1 MQSAL
6 IMAGRSGK
14 KKTESGFKYG
24 RQLLGVVLVV
34 VAAACATSL
43 ATHDAEDPTGL
54 ASAGQPIHNR
64 LGIAGAWLSFWLLE
78 TLGRAAFALPVFFG
92 LWAFFQFRGGVSLAR
107 EFRLIVFMLAVFLGA
122 ALLALAVGGEGEE
135 TFAAAVARGG
145 AVGLFL
151 RNAVTFAVGRVFGL
165 VLAAAALVVAAAWAV
180 AGVSPKRLLNAA
192 AGFAKWLARG
202 ASPIFRREEGELYE
216 EEVEVETAPPAGTEL
231 VEEPALEP
239 LEPPPSESRAAAAP
253 PPRRRPPHPYKLPPR
268 DLLAPPEPPK
278 EEVSREYLTDCK
290 KRLEAALTSYKVEG
304 RVREIKVGPRVSRF
318 EVELAPG
325 QKFGAMKSLEE
336 DLARNMAVPGIT
348 VTSLASRGAVAVDV
362 PNPVASRVGL
372 RELLGTKAFY
382 KEVQRS
388 KLTVPLGRRHD
399 GQVVTADLTRMPH
412 LLVAGATGSGKSI
425 FLNAVVTSLLMTSTP
440 DEVQFLIID
449 PKKVD
454 LSIFR
459 DVPHRRYDQVLFTEM
474 EDAVRALKAVVR
486 RMEGRYKLLAAVGA
500 RNIQAYNKL
509 FAADEGRRQLAEKI
523 PAGTD
528 GEEGRPLP
536 YIVVVVDELNDL
548 MVREKA
554 RKVEEQLVRLAQMA
568 RAVGIHLVVATQR
581 PSVDVITGVIKA
593 NFPSRIAFS
602 VSSQVDSR
610 TILDR
615 TGAQHLLPEGDM
627 LFLPTGAAEPERIQ
641 GAYVG
646 EDEVGRVVEF
656 WAEQPAPQ
664 GLTSV
669 REVADEAEA
678 PGGTYLEQKDELFD
692 DAVALVVSQK
702 KASVS
707 MLQRRFRIGFAR
719 AGRLI
724 DVMELRSIVGPDEGP
739 KGRKVLIKSL
749 DELEDAGPG
758 PGGEDVI

>member
-1 MQSAL
+1 
-6 IMAGRSGK
+6 MAGRSGK
-14 KKTESGFKYG
+14 KKADSGFKYG

-34 VAAACATSL
+34 VAAACAASL
-43 ATHDAEDPTGL
+43 VTHDADDPAGL
-54 ASAGQPIHNR
+54 ASADQPIRNK

-78 TLGRAAFALPVFFG
+78 TLGRAALAIPFFFG

-122 ALLALAVGGEGEE
+122 TLLALAVGGKGEE
-135 TFAAAVARGG
+135 AFADAVARGG

-151 RNAVTFAVGRVFGL
+151 RNVLIFAVGRIFGL
-165 VLAAAALVVAAAWAV
+165 VLAAVTLLVAAAWAV
-180 AGVSPKRLLNAA
+180 AGVSPKGLLNAA
-192 AGFAKWLARG
+192 AAVAKWTVRG
-202 ASPIFRREEGELYE
+202 ASSVFRREEGELYE
-216 EEVEVETAPPAGTEL
+216 EEVEIKTAPPAGDEII
-231 VEEPALEP
+231 EEAALEPPP
-239 LEPPPSESRAAAAP
+239 LEPPTEPPTEAP
-253 PPRRRPPHPYKLPPR
+253 PARRRRPPGPYKLPPR

-278 EEVSREYLTDCK
+278 EEVSRGYLTDCK
-290 KRLEAALTSYKVEG
+290 KRLEAGLTAYKVKG

-348 VTSLASRGAVAVDV
+348 VASLASRGAVAVDV
-362 PNPVASRVGL
+362 PNPVATRVGL
-372 RELLGTKAFY
+372 RELLSTKVFK
-382 KEVQRS
+382 KEAQRS

-440 DEVQFLIID
+440 DEVQFIIID

-459 DVPHRRYDQVLFTEM
+459 DIPHRRYDQVLFTEL
-474 EDAVRALKAVVR
+474 EEAVKALKAVVR

-500 RNIQAYNKL
+500 RNIEAYNNL
-509 FAADEGRRQLAEKI
+509 FVTDEGRRQLAEKI
-523 PAGTD
+523 KAGTD
-528 GEEGRPLP
+528 EEEGRPLP
-536 YIVVVVDELNDL
+536 YVVVVADELNDL

-554 RKVEEQLVRLAQMA
+554 RKVEEHLVRLAQMA

-610 TILDR
+610 PILDR

-627 LFLPTGAAEPERIQ
+627 LFLPTGAAEPERVQ

-646 EDEVGRVVEF
+646 EDEVGRVVKF
-656 WAEQPAPQ
+656 WAEQPPPQ
-664 GLTSV
+664 DLTSV
-669 REVADEAEA
+669 REVADEPAA
-678 PGGTYLEQKDELFD
+678 PGGPYLEQEDELFD
-692 DAVALVVSQK
+692 DAVALVISLK

-707 MLQRRFRIGFAR
+707 MLQRRFRVGFAR

-724 DVMELRSIVGPDEGP
+724 DIMERRGIVGPDEGP

-749 DELEDAGPG
+749 DEMEDTVAGPDDA
-758 PGGEDVI
+758 DVI

>member
-1 MQSAL
+1 MPGSV
-6 IMAGRSGK
+6 GK
-14 KKTESGFKYG
+14 KKSESGFKYG

-34 VAAACATSL
+34 AALACAASL
-43 ATHDAEDPTGL
+43 ATHDAADPAGL
-54 ASAGQPIHNR
+54 TSAGQPVHNK
-64 LGIAGAWLSFWLLE
+64 LGLAGAWLSFWLFE
-78 TLGRAAFALPVFFG
+78 TLGRAAFALPVFLG

-122 ALLALAVGGEGEE
+122 ALLALAVSGDGEE
-135 TFAAAVARGG
+135 AFGEAVTLGG

-151 RNAVTFAVGRVFGL
+151 RNAIMYAVGRWFGL
-165 VLAAAALVVAAAWAV
+165 ALATVALVVAAAWAV
-180 AGVSPKRLLNAA
+180 AGVSPKRLLNAFGSA
-192 AGFAKWLARG
+192 ASWVARG
-202 ASPIFRREEGELYE
+202 ASGAFRRGERGLYE
-216 EEVEVETAPPAGTEL
+216 EEFEPEAEPAGDDEVVEEEAPPGPL
-231 VEEPALEP
+231 PPPP
-239 LEPPPSESRAAAAP
+239 LEPAPAAAP
-253 PPRRRPPHPYKLPPR
+253 PPRRRPAGPYRLPPR

-278 EEVSREYLTDCK
+278 EEVSREYLNECK
-290 KRLEAALTSYKVEG
+290 KRLERALGSYKVEG

-348 VTSLASRGAVAVDV
+348 VASLASRGAVAVDV
-362 PNPVASRVGL
+362 PNPVAARVGL
-372 RELLGTKAFY
+372 RELLSTNTFKKA
-382 KEVQRS
+382 VQRS
-388 KLTVPLGRRHD
+388 KLAVPLGRRHD

-425 FLNAVVTSLLMTSTP
+425 FLNAVVTSLFMTSTP
-440 DEVQFLIID
+440 DEVQFVIID

-459 DVPHRRYDQVLFTEM
+459 DIPHRLYDQVLFTEL
-474 EDAVRALKAVVR
+474 EDAVKALRAVVR
-486 RMEGRYKLLAAVGA
+486 RMEGRYQLLAAVGA
-500 RNIQAYNKL
+500 RNIEAYNNL
-509 FAADEGRRQLAEKI
+509 FAGDEGRRQLAGKI
-523 PAGTD
+523 EPGTD
-528 GEEGRPLP
+528 EEEGRPLP
-536 YIVVVVDELNDL
+536 YVLVVADELNDL

-554 RKVEEQLVRLAQMA
+554 RKVEEYLVRLAQMA

-615 TGAQHLLPEGDM
+615 PGAQHLLPEGDM
-627 LFLPTGAAEPERIQ
+627 LFLPTGASEPERVQ

-646 EDEVGRVVEF
+646 EDEVGRIVDF
-656 WAEQPAPQ
+656 WAEQPLP
-664 GLTSV
+664 GDLTSV
-669 REVADEAEA
+669 EEATEEPEA
-678 PGGTYLEQKDELFD
+678 PGEAYLEQGDELFD

-724 DVMELRSIVGPDEGP
+724 DLMERQGIVGPDEGP
-739 KGRKVLIKSL
+739 KGRKVLIKSV
-749 DELEDAGPG
+749 DELEGPG
-758 PGGEDVI
+758 ASSDDGEVF

>member
-1 MQSAL
+1 
-6 IMAGRSGK
+6 MAGRSGK
-14 KKTESGFKYG
+14 KKADSGFKYG

-34 VAAACATSL
+34 VAAACAASL
-43 ATHDAEDPTGL
+43 VTHDADDPTGL
-54 ASAGQPIHNR
+54 ASADQPIRNK

-78 TLGRAAFALPVFFG
+78 TLGRAALAIPFFFG

-135 TFAAAVARGG
+135 AFADAVARGG

-151 RNAVTFAVGRVFGL
+151 RNVLIFAVGRIFGL
-165 VLAAAALVVAAAWAV
+165 VLAAVALLVAAAWAV
-180 AGVSPKRLLNAA
+180 AGVSPKALLNAA
-192 AGFAKWLARG
+192 AAVAKWTVRG
-202 ASPIFRREEGELYE
+202 ASSVFRREEGELYE
-216 EEVEVETAPPAGTEL
+216 EEVEIETAPPGGDEII
-231 VEEPALEP
+231 EEAA
-239 LEPPPSESRAAAAP
+239 LEPPPP
-253 PPRRRPPHPYKLPPR
+253 PPEPPTEPPTKTPPARRRRPPGPYKLPPR

-278 EEVSREYLTDCK
+278 EEVSRGYLTDCK
-290 KRLEAALTSYKVEG
+290 KRLEAGLTAYKVEG

-348 VTSLASRGAVAVDV
+348 VASLASRGAVAVDV
-362 PNPVASRVGL
+362 PNPVATRVGL
-372 RELLGTKAFY
+372 RELLSTKVFK
-382 KEVQRS
+382 KEAQRS

-440 DEVQFLIID
+440 DEVQFIIID

-459 DVPHRRYDQVLFTEM
+459 DIPHRRYDQVLFTEL
-474 EDAVRALKAVVR
+474 EEAVKALKAVVR

-500 RNIQAYNKL
+500 RNIEAYNNL
-509 FAADEGRRQLAEKI
+509 FVTDEGRRQLAEKI
-523 PAGTD
+523 KAGTD
-528 GEEGRPLP
+528 EEEGRPLP
-536 YIVVVVDELNDL
+536 YVVVVADELNDL

-554 RKVEEQLVRLAQMA
+554 RKVEEHLVRLAQMA

-627 LFLPTGAAEPERIQ
+627 LFLPTGAAEPERVQ

-646 EDEVGRVVEF
+646 EDEVGRVVKF
-656 WAEQPAPQ
+656 WAEQPPPQ
-664 GLTSV
+664 DLTSV
-669 REVADEAEA
+669 REVADEPAA
-678 PGGTYLEQKDELFD
+678 PGEHYLEHEDELFD
-692 DAVALVVSQK
+692 DAVALVISLK

-707 MLQRRFRIGFAR
+707 MLQRRFRVGFAR

-724 DVMELRSIVGPDEGP
+724 DIMERRGIVGPDEGP

-749 DELEDAGPG
+749 DEMEDTVARP
-758 PGGEDVI
+758 DDADII

>member
-1 MQSAL
+1 
-6 IMAGRSGK
+6 MAGRSGK

-24 RQLLGVVLVV
+24 RQLVGVVLVV
-34 VAAACATSL
+34 AAVACATSL
-43 ATHDAEDPTGL
+43 ATHDADDPTGWS
-54 ASAGQPIHNR
+54 SAD
-64 LGIAGAWLSFWLLE
+64 E

-107 EFRLIVFMLAVFLGA
+107 EFRLIVFMMAVFLGSA
-122 ALLALAVGGEGEE
+122 VLALVVGGEGEE
-135 TFAAAVARGG
+135 TFAAAVTRGG

-151 RNAVTFAVGRVFGL
+151 RNAITFAVGRVFGL

-180 AGVSPKRLLNAA
+180 AGVSPKKLLNAT
-192 AGFAKWLARG
+192 AGVGKWLARG
-202 ASPIFRREEGELYE
+202 ASPVFRREEAELYE
-216 EEVEVETAPPAGTEL
+216 EEVEIETAPPPETE
-231 VEEPALEP
+231 VPEEAALEP
-239 LEPPPSESRAAAAP
+239 PEPPPPEPRAEPAP
-253 PPRRRPPHPYKLPPR
+253 APPRRRPPRPYKLPPR

-362 PNPVASRVGL
+362 PNPVAARVGL

-459 DVPHRRYDQVLFTEM
+459 DVPHRRYDQVLFTEL

-500 RNIQAYNKL
+500 RNIEAYNKL

-523 PAGTD
+523 PTGTD
-528 GEEGRPLP
+528 EEEGRPLP
-536 YIVVVVDELNDL
+536 YVVVVVDELNDL

-656 WAEQPAPQ
+656 WAEQPPPQ
-664 GLTSV
+664 DLTSV
-669 REVADEAEA
+669 REVADEAEG
-678 PGGTYLEQKDELFD
+678 PSSESYLEQEDELFD

-707 MLQRRFRIGFAR
+707 MLQRRFRVGFAR

-724 DVMELRSIVGPDEGP
+724 DLMERRGIVGPDEGP

-749 DELEDAGPG
+749 DEIEDPITGPDD
-758 PGGEDVI
+758 PDVI

>member
-1 MQSAL
+1 
-6 IMAGRSGK
+6 MAASSNK
-14 KKTESGFKYG
+14 KKAESGFKYG
-24 RQLLGVVLVV
+24 RQLTGVVLVV
-34 VAAACATSL
+34 VAAACAASL
-43 ATHDAEDPTGL
+43 ATHDADDPAGL
-54 ASAGQPIHNR
+54 ASSDQPIHNA
-64 LGIAGAWLSFWLLE
+64 LGLAGAWLSFWLLE
-78 TLGRAAFALPVFFG
+78 TLGRAAYALPFFFA

-122 ALLALAVGGEGEE
+122 ALLALTVGGEGEE
-135 TFAAAVARGG
+135 AFAAAVARGG

-151 RNAVTFAVGRVFGL
+151 RNALIFAVGRIFGL
-165 VLAAAALVVAAAWAV
+165 VLAAAVLVVAAAWAV

-192 AGFAKWLARG
+192 AAFAKWASRG
-202 ASPIFRREEGELYE
+202 ASSVFRREEGELYE
-216 EEVEVETAPPAGTEL
+216 EEVEIETAPPLEAE
-231 VEEPALEP
+231 VPEEAA
-239 LEPPPSESRAAAAP
+239 LEPPPP
-253 PPRRRPPHPYKLPPR
+253 PEPPAEAEPAPRRKPRGPYKLPPR

-290 KRLEAALTSYKVEG
+290 KRLEAALGSYNVEG

-325 QKFGAMKSLEE
+325 QKFGTMKSLEE
-336 DLARNMAVPGIT
+336 DLARNIAVPGIT

-362 PNPVASRVGL
+362 PNPVAARVGL
-372 RELLGTKAFY
+372 RELLGTNIFK
-382 KEVQRS
+382 KELRRS

-454 LSIFR
+454 LAIFKR
-459 DVPHRRYDQVLFTEM
+459 IPHRRYDQVLFTEL
-474 EDAVRALKAVVR
+474 ENAVKALRAVVR

-500 RNIQAYNKL
+500 RNIEAYNKL
-509 FAADEGRRQLAEKI
+509 FVADEGRRQLAEKI
-523 PAGTD
+523 AAGTD
-528 GEEGRPLP
+528 EEEGRPLP
-536 YIVVVVDELNDL
+536 YVVVVIDELNDL

-627 LFLPTGAAEPERIQ
+627 LFLPTGAPEPERVQ

-646 EDEVGRVVEF
+646 EDEVARVVDF
-656 WAEQPAPQ
+656 WAEQPPPQ
-664 GLTSV
+664 DLTSV
-669 REVADEAEA
+669 REVADEPEA
-678 PGGTYLEQKDELFD
+678 PGTPYLEQEDELYD
-692 DAVALVVSQK
+692 DAVALVVSLK

-724 DVMELRSIVGPDEGP
+724 DLMERRGVVGPDEGP
-739 KGRKVLIKSL
+739 KGRKVLVKSL
-749 DELEDAGPG
+749 DEMEDAAAGPDD
-758 PGGEDVI
+758 PDVI

>member
-1 MQSAL
+1 MP
-6 IMAGRSGK
+6 GRTGK
-14 KKTESGFKYG
+14 KKSEQGFKYG

-34 VAAACATSL
+34 AALACAASL
-43 ATHDAEDPTGL
+43 ATHDVEDPTGL
-54 ASAGQPIHNR
+54 TSAGQPVHNK
-64 LGIAGAWLSFWLLE
+64 LGLVGACVSFWLLE

-92 LWAFFQFRGGVSLAR
+92 LWAFFQFRGGISLAR

-122 ALLALAVGGEGEE
+122 ALLALAVSGEE
-135 TFAAAVARGG
+135 EKAFAEAVALGG

-151 RNAVTFAVGRVFGL
+151 RNAIIYAVGRWLGV
-165 VLAAAALVVAAAWAV
+165 VLAALAFVIAAAWAV
-180 AGVSPKRLLNAA
+180 AGVSPKALLNAFA
-192 AGFAKWLARG
+192 AAATWFARG
-202 ASPIFRREEGELYE
+202 ASAVFRRDEGELYE
-216 EEVEVETAPPAGTEL
+216 EEFAPEPEPSAVDDEIVEEGVAEPLAPP
-231 VEEPALEP
+231 
-239 LEPPPSESRAAAAP
+239 PPERVAATAP
-253 PPRRRPPHPYKLPPR
+253 PPRRRAAGPYRLPPR

-278 EEVSREYLTDCK
+278 EEVSREYLNDCK
-290 KRLEAALTSYKVEG
+290 KRLEGALGSYKVEG

-348 VTSLASRGAVAVDV
+348 VASLASRGAVAVDV
-362 PNPVASRVGL
+362 PNPVAARVGL
-372 RELLGTKAFY
+372 RELLSTNTFKKA
-382 KEVQRS
+382 VQRS
-388 KLTVPLGRRHD
+388 KLVVPLGRRHD

-440 DEVQFLIID
+440 DEVQFVIID

-459 DVPHRRYDQVLFTEM
+459 DIPHRRYEQVLFTEL
-474 EDAVRALKAVVR
+474 EDAVKALRAVVR

-500 RNIQAYNKL
+500 RNIEAYNNL
-509 FAADEGRRQLAEKI
+509 FASDDGRRQLAGKI
-523 PAGTD
+523 EPGTD
-528 GEEGRPLP
+528 EEEGRPLP
-536 YIVVVVDELNDL
+536 YILVVADELNDL

-554 RKVEEQLVRLAQMA
+554 RKVEDYLVRLAQMA
-568 RAVGIHLVVATQR
+568 RAVGVHLVVATQR

-615 TGAQHLLPEGDM
+615 PGAQHLLPEGDM
-627 LFLPTGAAEPERIQ
+627 LFLPTGASEPERVQ

-646 EDEVGRVVEF
+646 EDEVGRVVDF
-656 WAEQPAPQ
+656 WAEQPPPQ
-664 GLTSV
+664 DLRSV
-669 REVADEAEA
+669 EEATEEPEMPGEA
-678 PGGTYLEQKDELFD
+678 YLEQDDELFD

-724 DVMELRSIVGPDEGP
+724 DLMERQGIVGPDEGP
-739 KGRKVLIKSL
+739 KGRKVLIKSV
-749 DELEDAGPG
+749 DELEEPG
-758 PGGEDVI
+758 AISDDEDVL

>member
-1 MQSAL
+1 
-6 IMAGRSGK
+6 MAKTSGK
-14 KKTESGFKYG
+14 KNSKRRFAYG

-34 VAAACATSL
+34 IGVACAASL
-43 ATHDAEDPTGL
+43 ATHDADDPTGL
-54 ASAGQPIHNR
+54 TFTDQPIRNK

-78 TLGRAAFALPVFFG
+78 TLGRAAFALPLFFA
-92 LWAFFQFRGGVSLAR
+92 LWALFQFRGGVSLAR
-107 EFRLIVFMLAVFLGA
+107 EFRLIVLLLAVFLAA
-122 ALLALAVGGEGEE
+122 ALLALAVGGEGEGAF
-135 TFAAAVARGG
+135 TAAVAQGG

-151 RNAVTFAVGRVFGL
+151 RSALVYAVGRLFGL
-165 VLAAAALVVAAAWAV
+165 VLAAVAFVVAATWAL
-180 AGVSPKRLLNAA
+180 AGVSPKSLLNAA
-192 AGFAKWLARG
+192 G
-202 ASPIFRREEGELYE
+202 ATVTWFGRRAASLFRREKSEYYE
-216 EEVEVETAPPAGTEL
+216 EEVEIETAAAG
-231 VEEPALEP
+231 EEASEEQAF
-239 LEPPPSESRAAAAP
+239 EPPPPPEPSAAAAP
-253 PPRRRPPHPYKLPPR
+253 APRPRPRSAYKLPPL

-278 EEVSREYLTDCK
+278 EEVSKEYLTDCK
-290 KRLEAALTSYKVEG
+290 KRLEAALSSYKVEG

-348 VTSLASRGAVAVDV
+348 VASLASRGAVAVDV

-372 RELLGTKAFY
+372 RELLTTNAF
-382 KEVQRS
+382 KQGARRS
-388 KLTVPLGRRHD
+388 KLAVPLGRRHD
-399 GQVVTADLTRMPH
+399 GQVVTADLTKMPH

-425 FLNAVVTSLLMTSTP
+425 FLNAVVTSLLMTATP

-454 LSIFR
+454 LAVFKDI
-459 DVPHRRYDQVLFTEM
+459 PHKRYDKVLFTEL
-474 EDAVRALKAVVR
+474 EDAVKALKAVVR

-500 RNIQAYNKL
+500 RNIEAYNNL
-509 FAADEGRRQLAEKI
+509 FATDEGLRQLANRIE
-523 PAGTD
+523 AGTD
-528 GEEGRPLP
+528 EEGGRPLP
-536 YIVVVVDELNDL
+536 YVVVVVDELNDL
-548 MVREKA
+548 MVRERA
-554 RKVEEQLVRLAQMA
+554 HKVEEQLVRLAQMA

-615 TGAQHLLPEGDM
+615 AGAQHLLPEGDM
-627 LFLPTGAAEPERIQ
+627 LFLPTGAPEPERVQ

-646 EDEVGRVVEF
+646 EDEVARVVDF
-656 WAEQPAPQ
+656 WAQQPPPE
-664 GLTSV
+664 GLATV
-669 REVADEAEA
+669 QEVAEEAEA
-678 PGGTYLEQKDELFD
+678 FSDAYLEQEDELFD
-692 DAVALVVSQK
+692 EAVALVISQK

-707 MLQRRFRIGFAR
+707 MLQRRFRVGFAR

-724 DVMELRSIVGPDEGP
+724 DIMERRGIVGPDEGP

-749 DELEDAGPG
+749 DELEDTRTGAGDEG
-758 PGGEDVI
+758 FI

>member
-1 MQSAL
+1 M
-6 IMAGRSGK
+6 
-14 KKTESGFKYG
+14 
-24 RQLLGVVLVV
+24 GVVLVV
-34 VAAACATSL
+34 VAVACAASL
-43 ATHDAEDPTGL
+43 VTHDADDPTGL
-54 ASAGQPIHNR
+54 TSAGQPIRNK

-78 TLGRAAFALPVFFG
+78 TLGQAAFALPLFFG
-92 LWAFFQFRGGVSLAR
+92 LWAFFQFRGGVSLSR
-107 EFRLIVFMLAVFLGA
+107 EFRLIVFLLAVFLAA
-122 ALLALAVGGEGEE
+122 ALLALAAGGEDEE
-135 TFAAAVARGG
+135 AFADAVVRGG

-151 RNAVTFAVGRVFGL
+151 RSALIYAVGRLFGL
-165 VLAAAALVVAAAWAV
+165 VLAAVAFVVAAAWA
-180 AGVSPKRLLNAA
+180 
-192 AGFAKWLARG
+192 LAG
-202 ASPIFRREEGELYE
+202 ASPKGLVNVTAATVAWFGRRASSVFRREEREYYE
-216 EEVEVETAPPAGTEL
+216 EEVEIETAAAP
-231 VEEPALEP
+231 VEETAFEEQAP
-239 LEPPPSESRAAAAP
+239 EPPPPPPEPRAAEAP
-253 PPRRRPPHPYKLPPR
+253 APRPRPRPHGAYKLPPR

-278 EEVSREYLTDCK
+278 EEVSKEYLTDCK
-290 KRLEAALTSYKVEG
+290 KRLEAALSSYKVEG

-348 VTSLASRGAVAVDV
+348 VASLASRGAVAVDV

-372 RELLGTKAFY
+372 RELLTTNAF
-382 KEVQRS
+382 KQAARRS

-399 GQVVTADLTRMPH
+399 GQVVTADLTKMPH

-425 FLNAVVTSLLMTSTP
+425 FLNAVVTSLLMTATP
-440 DEVQFLIID
+440 DEVQFVIID

-454 LSIFR
+454 LAVFK
-459 DVPHRRYDQVLFTEM
+459 DVPHKRYDKALFTEL
-474 EDAVRALKAVVR
+474 EDAVKALKAVVR

-500 RNIQAYNKL
+500 RNIEAYNNL
-509 FAADEGRRQLAEKI
+509 FATDEGLRQLANRIE
-523 PAGTD
+523 AGTD
-528 GEEGRPLP
+528 EEEGRPLP
-536 YIVVVVDELNDL
+536 YVVVVVDELNDL

-615 TGAQHLLPEGDM
+615 AGAQHLLPEGDM
-627 LFLPTGAAEPERIQ
+627 LFLPTGAPEPERVQ

-646 EDEVGRVVEF
+646 EDEVGRVVDF
-656 WAEQPAPQ
+656 WAQQPTPE
-664 GLTSV
+664 GLTPI
-669 REVADEAEA
+669 REVAEEAEA
-678 PGGTYLEQKDELFD
+678 FGDAYVDQEDELFD
-692 DAVALVVSQK
+692 EAVALVVSLK

-724 DVMELRSIVGPDEGP
+724 DLMERRGIVGPDEGP
-739 KGRKVLIKSL
+739 KGRKVLIKTL
-749 DELEDAGPG
+749 DELGDARTEADDEDF
-758 PGGEDVI
+758 V

>member
-1 MQSAL
+1 
-6 IMAGRSGK
+6 MAGRNTK
-14 KKTESGFKYG
+14 KKPAPGFKYG

-34 VAAACATSL
+34 AAVACVTSL

-54 ASAGQPIHNR
+54 ASADQPIHNK

-151 RNAVTFAVGRVFGL
+151 RNAIVYAVGRVFGL
-165 VLAAAALVVAAAWAV
+165 VFAAVALFVAAAWAV
-180 AGVSPKRLLNAA
+180 AGVSPKRLLNGAA
-192 AGFAKWLARG
+192 VAAKWAVGG
-202 ASPIFRREEGELYE
+202 ASSVFRREEREPYE
-216 EEVEVETAPPAGTEL
+216 EEVEIETAPPPEAEIP
-231 VEEPALEP
+231 EEAAF
-239 LEPPPSESRAAAAP
+239 EPPPPPPEPPTEAKASPS
-253 PPRRRPPHPYKLPPR
+253 PPRRRPAGPYKLPPL

-290 KRLEAALTSYKVEG
+290 KRLEAALGSYKVEG

-362 PNPVASRVGL
+362 PNPVAARVGL
-372 RELLGTKAFY
+372 RELLATKAF
-382 KEVQRS
+382 KQKVQRS

-399 GQVVTADLTRMPH
+399 GLVVTADLTRMPH

-425 FLNAVVTSLLMTSTP
+425 FLNAVITSLLMTSTP
-440 DEVQFLIID
+440 DEVQFLIVD

-454 LSIFR
+454 LSIFKR
-459 DVPHRRYDQVLFTEM
+459 IPHRRYAQVLFTEL
-474 EDAVRALKAVVR
+474 EEAVRALKAIVR

-500 RNIQAYNKL
+500 RNIEAYNNL
-509 FAADEGRRQLAEKI
+509 FATDQGRRQLAEKI
-523 PAGTD
+523 ETGID
-528 GEEGRPLP
+528 EEEGRPLP
-536 YIVVVVDELNDL
+536 YVVVVVDELNDL

-554 RKVEEQLVRLAQMA
+554 RNVEEQLVRLAQMA

-627 LFLPTGAAEPERIQ
+627 LFLPTGAIEPERVQ

-646 EDEVGRVVEF
+646 EEEVGRVVEF
-656 WAEQPAPQ
+656 WAEQPPPQ
-664 GLTSV
+664 DLTSV
-669 REVADEAEA
+669 REAADEPEGR
-678 PGGTYLEQKDELFD
+678 GGESFLDQEDELFD
-692 DAVALVVSQK
+692 DAVALVISQK

-707 MLQRRFRIGFAR
+707 MLQRRFRVGFAR

-724 DVMELRSIVGPDEGP
+724 DIMERRGIVGPDEGP
-739 KGRKVLIKSL
+739 KGRKVFIKSL
-749 DELEDAGPG
+749 DEMEDPIAGPDD
-758 PGGEDVI
+758 PDVI

>member
-1 MQSAL
+1 MAKISATRK
-6 IMAGRSGK
+6 A
-14 KKTESGFKYG
+14 EEGFKYG
-24 RQLLGVVLVV
+24 RQLVGVVLVIAAV
-34 VAAACATSL
+34 VCALSL
-43 ATHDAEDPTGL
+43 ATHDADDPTGL
-54 ASAGQPIHNR
+54 SAAGRPVENK

-78 TLGRAAFALPVFFG
+78 TLGFAAFTLPLFLA

-107 EFRLIVFMLAVFLGA
+107 EFRLIVFLLTVFFGA
-122 ALLALAVGGEGEE
+122 ALLALTAGGDDEGAFGE
-135 TFAAAVARGG
+135 AVARGG

-151 RNAVTFAVGRVFGL
+151 RNAVIYAVGKFFGLALVGVAL
-165 VLAAAALVVAAAWAV
+165 VLAGAWAL
-180 AGVSPKRLLNAA
+180 AGVTPKRLLNGAA
-192 AGFAKWLARG
+192 AIVRWVAGG
-202 ASPIFRREEGELYE
+202 AAAVFKREEIEGYE
-216 EEVEVETAPPAGTEL
+216 EEVDVARAEAPPEEAG
-231 VEEPALEP
+231 EEAV
-239 LEPPPSESRAAAAP
+239 LEPPPPPPSEPAAAAAP
-253 PPRRRPPHPYKLPPR
+253 LSRPRTGYRLPPR

-278 EEVSREYLTDCK
+278 EEISKEYLNDCK
-290 KRLEAALTSYKVEG
+290 KRLEAALSSYHVEG

-348 VTSLASRGAVAVDV
+348 VGSLASRGAVAVDV
-362 PNPVASRVGL
+362 PNPVASRVVL
-372 RELLGTKAFY
+372 RELLATNAF
-382 KEVQRS
+382 KRDHQRS

-399 GQVVTADLTRMPH
+399 GQVVTADLTKTPH

-425 FLNAVVTSLLMTSTP
+425 FLNSVVTSLLMTATP

-449 PKKVD
+449 PKRVD
-454 LSIFR
+454 LSVFKEI
-459 DVPHRRYDQVLFTEM
+459 PHKRYDKALFTEV
-474 EDAVRALKAVVR
+474 EEAVTALKAVVR

-500 RNIQAYNKL
+500 RNIEAYNRL
-509 FAADEGRRQLAEKI
+509 FATPEGKLQLAERI
-523 PAGTD
+523 PAD
-528 GEEGRPLP
+528 ADEEQGRPLP
-536 YIVVVVDELNDL
+536 YVVVVIDELNDL

-615 TGAQHLLPEGDM
+615 AGAEHLLPEGDM
-627 LFLPTGAAEPERIQ
+627 LFLPTGAPEPERVQ

-646 EDEVGRVVEF
+646 EEEVRRVVDF
-656 WAEQPAPQ
+656 WAAQQPPE

-669 REVADEAEA
+669 REVAEEPDSPGATYAE
-678 PGGTYLEQKDELFD
+678 YDDELFD
-692 DAVALVVSQK
+692 EAVALVVSQK

-707 MLQRRFRIGFAR
+707 MLQRRYRIGFAR

-724 DVMELRSIVGPDEGP
+724 DLMERRGIVGPDEGP
-739 KGRKVLIKSL
+739 KGRRVLIKSP
-749 DELEDAGPG
+749 DELEDTGGGPG
-758 PGGEDVI
+758 DENIF

>member
-1 MQSAL
+1 
-6 IMAGRSGK
+6 MAGRSNK
-14 KKTESGFKYG
+14 KKAESGFAYG

-43 ATHDAEDPTGL
+43 ATHDAADPTGL
-54 ASAGQPIHNR
+54 ASADQPIHNA
-64 LGIAGAWLSFWLLE
+64 LGLAGAWLSFWLLE
-78 TLGRAAFALPVFFG
+78 TLGRAAFALPFFFG

-122 ALLALAVGGEGEE
+122 ALLALAVGGEGEDA
-135 TFAAAVARGG
+135 FAAAVARGG

-151 RNAVTFAVGRVFGL
+151 RNAIIFAVGRIFGL

-180 AGVSPKRLLNAA
+180 AGISPKRLLNAA
-192 AGFAKWLARG
+192 AAAAKWAGRG
-202 ASPIFRREEGELYE
+202 APSVFRRREGELYE
-216 EEVEVETAPPAGTEL
+216 EEVEIETAPPLEDEVLEEAAL
-231 VEEPALEP
+231 VPPPPEPPAEAEPAP
-239 LEPPPSESRAAAAP
+239 A
-253 PPRRRPPHPYKLPPR
+253 PPRRRPSGPYKLPPR

-290 KRLEAALTSYKVEG
+290 KRLEAALSSYNVEG

-325 QKFGAMKSLEE
+325 QKFGTMKSLEE
-336 DLARNMAVPGIT
+336 DLARNIAVPGIT

-362 PNPVASRVGL
+362 PNPVAARVGL
-372 RELLGTKAFY
+372 RELLSTKIFK

-440 DEVQFLIID
+440 DEVQFVIVD

-454 LSIFR
+454 LAIFKR
-459 DVPHRRYDQVLFTEM
+459 IPHRRYDQVLFTEL
-474 EDAVRALKAVVR
+474 EDAVKALRAVVR

-500 RNIQAYNKL
+500 RNIEAYNKL
-509 FAADEGRRQLAEKI
+509 FVADEGRRQLAEKI
-523 PAGTD
+523 ETGTD
-528 GEEGRPLP
+528 EEEGRPLP
-536 YIVVVVDELNDL
+536 YVVVVVDELNDL

-615 TGAQHLLPEGDM
+615 AGAQHLLPEGDM
-627 LFLPTGAAEPERIQ
+627 LFLPTGAPEPERVQ
-641 GAYVG
+641 GAYVS
-646 EDEVGRVVEF
+646 EDEVARVVDF
-656 WAEQPAPQ
+656 WAEQSPPED
-664 GLTSV
+664 LTSV
-669 REVADEAEA
+669 REVADEPEA
-678 PGGTYLEQKDELFD
+678 PGQPYFEQEDELFD
-692 DAVALVVSQK
+692 DAVALVVSLK

-707 MLQRRFRIGFAR
+707 MLQRRFRVGFAR

-724 DVMELRSIVGPDEGP
+724 DLMERRGIVGPDEGP

-749 DELEDAGPG
+749 DEMEDTAAGP
-758 PGGEDVI
+758 DDADII